1 MSKKYVLDSS
11 AIISLTINTEEIA
24 IDIFKESLTSTLAF
38 YEIGNFLWKNKL
50 ENLTDQFIKVLN
62 FIEAEN
68 VGLNKE
74 IVSLSIKENLT
85 YYDATFL
92 YLSKKYGLKL
102 VSDDKDLVKKGAIP
116 STKIVE
122 IYKDKSIW

>member
-11 AIISLTINTEEIA
+11 AIISLTANKEEIA
-24 IDIFKESLTSTLAF
+24 INIFKESLTSTLAL
-38 YEIGNFLWKNKL
+38 YEVGNFLWKNKL
-50 ENLTDQFIKVLN
+50 EDLTDEFIKVFK
-62 FIEAEN
+62 FIEVEN

-74 IVSLSIKENLT
+74 IVGLSIKENLT

-102 VSDDKDLVKKGAIP
+102 VSDDKDLIRKGAIP
-116 STKIVE
+116 SIKIAE
-122 IYKDKSIW
+122 IYKKDK